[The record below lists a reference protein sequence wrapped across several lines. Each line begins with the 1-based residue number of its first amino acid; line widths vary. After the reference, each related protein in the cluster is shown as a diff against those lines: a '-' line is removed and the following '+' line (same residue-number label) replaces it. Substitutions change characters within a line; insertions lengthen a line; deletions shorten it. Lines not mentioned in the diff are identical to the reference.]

1 MTAGCLGPTAINAW
15 LANWNGSPSTMFVG
29 GEGRGRMIDAAP
41 GKRLHGTMGCL
52 FDGSFWFGGSG
63 DGGANGMVCEG

>member
-1 MTAGCLGPTAINAW
+1 MPLSNAW
-15 LANWNGSPSTMFVG
+15 VANWKRAISDFSLAERAVG
-29 GEGRGRMIDAAP
+29 NDRRGT

-63 DGGANGMVCEG
+63 DGGAKGIGV